1 METTGGKETQCA
13 YIPQEL
19 LKEISKIGNRLLIGI
34 PRERNQD
41 ERRLALTPEAVDM
54 LTDCGHRVLVESGAG
69 LGINYSDSHFS
80 EAGAEIVATPAEVF
94 QADIILKIL
103 PPLAAE
109 VALMRPRTTILS
121 MVQFNAFALE
131 TIELMMAKRINA
143 IAYELIEDEYRR
155 YPILS
160 IISEIEGAASI
171 TIASELLS
179 NTQGG
184 KGILLGGIPGV
195 SPTEVVIVGAGNAG
209 TVAARA
215 ALALGASVKV
225 FDDDINKLRTIQQ
238 VLGQGLFTSTF
249 HPNVLRNAFQSADV
263 VIGAMRYI
271 NTRHR
276 YVIAEELIRTMKKGA
291 LVIDLR
297 INQGGCFETT
307 CCLSPE
313 NDPTVFEQYGVLH
326 YCKLNISNRVAR
338 TTSMAFS
345 NILVPLLLSY
355 GDTGSI
361 QGLIKADYGFR
372 SGVYMYCGKLVNSYV
387 SNHFNL
393 SSNSLDL
400 YLSAF

>member
-1 METTGGKETQCA
+1 METTGGKQIQGA

-19 LKEISKIGNRLLIGI
+19 LQELCKINNRLLIGI
-34 PRERNQD
+34 PCERSEG

-54 LTDCGHRVLVESGAG
+54 LTDRGHHVLVEAGAG
-69 LGINYSDSHFS
+69 LGINYSDNHYS
-80 EAGAEIVATPAEVF
+80 EAGAEIVATPQEVY
-94 QADIILKIL
+94 QADIILKIM

-109 VALMRPRTTILS
+109 VNLMKPRASLLS
-121 MVQFNAFALE
+121 MVQFNVFSQEAF
-131 TIELMMAKRINA
+131 ELMMAKRITA
-143 IAYELIEDEYRR
+143 VAYELLTDDTTRC
-155 YPILS
+155 PVLS
-160 IISEIEGAASI
+160 LISEIEGAASI
-171 TIASELLS
+171 TIASDLLS

-195 SPTEVVIVGAGNAG
+195 SPTEVVIIGAGNAG

-215 ALALGASVKV
+215 AMALGASVKV

-249 HPNVLRNAFQSADV
+249 HPNVLQNAFRSADV

-271 NTRHR
+271 NTRRR
-276 YVIAEELIRTMKKGA
+276 YVIAEDMIRIMKRGA

-307 CCLSPE
+307 CCLCHA
-313 NDPTVFEQYGVLH
+313 DPAVFEQYGVLH
-326 YCKLNISNRVAR
+326 YCKQNISNHVAR
-338 TTSMAFS
+338 TTSMALS
-345 NILVPLLLSY
+345 NIFVPLLFSL
-355 GDTGSI
+355 GDMGTVPAM
-361 QGLIKADYGFR
+361 IKVDSGFKN
-372 SGVYMYCGKLVNSYV
+372 GVYMYGGRPVNSYV

-393 SSNSLDL
+393 SANNLDL